1 MNPGL
6 QFILI
11 NDSVILFS
19 SKINLFDRK
28 EIQNRGYQLID
39 SRIGLT
45 TIIIFIFTHFFLSCP
60 GEILKTLH
68 P

>member
-6 QFILI
+6 HVILI

-28 EIQNRGYQLID
+28 DRYKIGVIYLLIP
-39 SRIGLT
+39 GLV
-45 TIIIFIFTHFFLSCP
+45 
-60 GEILKTLH
+60 
-68 P
+68 